1 MPQWDFAGNRI
12 QLASG
17 SRIRNLNLTPEL
29 CSEWLGYVVPLM
41 ADATNVQG
49 SFSERVH
56 RFDYHIDQP
65 KQSMVQAVL
74 TVHDATAAPGASLE
88 QLLQVVS
95 VLGKRNT
102 LDTGSIDLP
111 TQEIPFEMRD
121 GMVIHDGLQIGV
133 AGYFMTSRG
142 GVGFN
147 RELRLALDIPL
158 ERGAS
163 GRNNSVRLPFSGTID
178 RPQLDTHGLLQN
190 LGKQQIDS
198 RVQEQLDRGLNSLL
212 NKLR

>member
-1 MPQWDFAGNRI
+1 M
-12 QLASG
+12 
-17 SRIRNLNLTPEL
+17 
-29 CSEWLGYVVPLM
+29 M

-49 SFSERVH
+49 LFSARVH
-56 RFDYHIDQP
+56 QFDYFIDQP
-65 KQSMVQAVL
+65 EQTMVQAVL
-74 TVHDATAAPGASLE
+74 TVHNATASAGTSLDP
-88 QLLQVVS
+88 LFQVVS
-95 VLGKRNT
+95 LLGKQNS
-102 LDTGSIDLP
+102 LGSRTIDIP
-111 TQEIPFEMRD
+111 AQDIPFEMRD